1 MRGILK
7 LLSLIGVALSSKLS
21 LVSNRDHDAYDYY
34 ALHLDPQTSPESLA
48 AYLGIEYDGQLSIID
63 DHHIFRAEKHPTR
76 NVVRESV
83 QELKARRKLK
93 RDASPHLLDGVLLD
107 QKQLLRKRLFKRSAV
122 PPPLAARQTPTEL
135 AVQRRKELAEN
146 LGIADPIFNLQ
157 WHLFNADQPGN
168 DMNVTGVWT
177 QGITG
182 KNVTVCII
190 DDGLDMDSE
199 DLKGN
204 YCAECSYDFND
215 KQPIPKPKLFDDQH
229 GTRCAGE
236 VAAIKNNVC
245 GVGVAYEAHVS
256 GVRILSAPIAD
267 VDEAEAV
274 LYKLQ
279 DNHIFSCS
287 WGPPD
292 DGKTMD
298 APGILI
304 KRAMQKAI
312 QQGRN
317 GLGTI
322 YVFAA
327 GNGAAVEDN
336 CNFDGYTNSIFSV
349 TIGAIDKTN
358 SHPYYSEKCSAQ
370 LAVTYSSGAGD
381 AIHTT
386 DVGQNK
392 CTAIHGGTSAAGPLV
407 TGIYALV
414 LSIRPDLSWR
424 DIQWLTVLTSVPIY
438 KEEPENQWQTTALGR
453 KFSHQFG
460 YGRIDGYGIVE
471 MAKTWNTVKKQ
482 AWYFSPWIHVRHPIP
497 EGKVGLASTF
507 EVTADMMKAAN
518 LARIEHVTVTMNADH
533 KRRGD
538 LSVELHSPAGIISH
552 LAETRKFDD
561 SPLGYRDWTFMT
573 VAHFGET
580 QAGNWTVI
588 IKDSIVNQ
596 MAGTLTDWRLK
607 LYGESIDE
615 SIQGLLPLPEEHEDD
630 NHDKDEVTT
639 GLTSTT
645 AVPERPSPS
654 ITVTTGLPTRP
665 TLVKP
670 TNTDASSAVPSSSPS
685 DGGPAGLLPSG
696 KRRARAWVYG
706 AFGLTVA
713 FCAGLAY
720 YLWRKRR
727 RARTDNYE
735 FSLVAGDLYD
745 AFAGEDDSDV
755 DAREALGLVDDD
767 EDDESYDGGRREGD
781 DEGGSEDMGDDGR
794 GRGDEMSLIPKN
806 QFRS

>member
-1 MRGILK
+1 MRA
-7 LLSLIGVALSSKLS
+7 LLNLLPLIGVALSSKLS
-21 LVSNRDHDAYDYY
+21 LVSNRDYDAFDYY
-34 ALHLDPQTSPESLA
+34 AVHLDPRISPESLA
-48 AYLGIEYDGQLSIID
+48 DHLGIEYDGQLSIID
-63 DHHIFRAEKHPTR
+63 DHHIFRTEKHPTR

-83 QELKARRKLK
+83 QALKTRRKLK
-93 RDASPHLLDGVLLD
+93 RDPSPHLLDGVLLH
-107 QKQLLRKRLFKRSAV
+107 QKQVRRKRLVKRSVV
-122 PPPLAARQTPTEL
+122 PPPAKRLTPTEL
-135 AVQRRKELAEN
+135 AIDRRKDLAKN
-146 LGIADPIFNLQ
+146 LGIVDPIFNLQ
-157 WHLFNADQPGN
+157 WHLFNSDQPGN

-199 DLKGN
+199 DLKDN

-236 VAAIKNNVC
+236 VAAIKNTVC

-312 QQGRN
+312 QDGRN

-327 GNGAAVEDN
+327 GNGAALEDN

-424 DIQWLTVLTSVPIY
+424 DIQWLTVMTSVPIY
-438 KEEPENQWQTTALGR
+438 KEEPETQWQTTAAGR

-460 YGRIDGYGIVE
+460 YGKIDGWSIVE
-471 MAKTWNTVKKQ
+471 MAKTWKNVKKQ
-482 AWYFSPWIHVRHPIP
+482 AWYFSPWIHVRHAIP
-497 EGKVGLASTF
+497 EGSVGLASTF
-507 EVTADMMKAAN
+507 AVTADMMRAAN
-518 LARIEHVTVTMNADH
+518 LARIEHVTVTMNAAH
-533 KRRGD
+533 TRRGD
-538 LSVELHSPAGIISH
+538 LSVELHSPAGVVSH
-552 LAETRKFDD
+552 LSETRKFDD
-561 SPLGYRDWTFMT
+561 IAVGYKDWTFMT

-580 QAGNWTVI
+580 KAGNWTVVV
-588 IKDSIVNQ
+588 KDTVENNKV
-596 MAGTLTDWRLK
+596 GTLTDWRLK

-615 SIQGLLPLPEEHEDD
+615 KSQGILPLPEEHEDD
-630 NHDKDEVTT
+630 NHDKEQSTT
-639 GLTSTT
+639 GLTTT
-645 AVPERPSPS
+645 TPLSQPPSSS

-665 TLVKP
+665 TIAKP
-670 TNTDASSAVPSSSPS
+670 TNSVENSSAPSSSPS
-685 DGGPAGLLPSG
+685 PGDPAGLLPSG

-706 AFGLTVA
+706 AFGLTLA
-713 FCAGLAY
+713 FCAGLAA

-745 AFAGEDDSDV
+745 AFAGEDESDV
-755 DAREALGLVDDD
+755 DAREAIGLVDDD
-767 EDDESYDGGRREGD
+767 DEDSESYDDGRRGD
-781 DEGGSEDMGDDGR
+781 GDGSELEEDD
-794 GRGDEMSLIPKN
+794 GRGDEMSLIPKTK
-806 QFRS
+806 FRS